1 MKKLKNTDDMLVEEC
16 LKGYVAAHKN
26 IVELAGSHLVV
37 RRKKKESGRVK
48 FVLANG
54 AGHEPAVI
62 GWVGSGMLD
71 ANLVGE
77 VFTAPSGDKLAEA
90 LAYLNDGSPILLAVQ
105 NHAGDVLN
113 ANLAYA
119 KAKKMGID
127 VHKVLFY
134 DDIASAPKGMEEERR
149 GMAGMLFY
157 VKIVGAFLEE
167 GGEIQD
173 AVPLFERVRDNTR
186 TYSVAF
192 TRCTHPVTGM
202 DIVSLPEDEIELGMG
217 VHGEGS
223 GANRIPMPASAELAE
238 KVCDVLR
245 KDKPYEKGDEV
256 LLFLNGLGS
265 TTTMELSVFYHDL
278 LKCLEYNGIKVY
290 DGFCGSCLT
299 TQELGGV
306 SVSLCSVD
314 EQMKELWD
322 RPCECGIWC
331 KPGKE
336 NSK

>member
-1 MKKLKNTDDMLVEEC
+1 MKKLKNAPDQLVEEC
-16 LKGYVAAHKN
+16 LKGYVAAHKE
-26 IVELAGSHLVV
+26 IIELEGDRLVV
-37 RRKKKESGRVK
+37 RKRKKGSGRVK
-48 FVLANG
+48 FVLGNG

-62 GWVGSGMLD
+62 GWVGPGMLD

-77 VFTAPSGDKLAEA
+77 VFTAPSADKLTEA

-119 KAKKMGID
+119 KARTMGID

-167 GGEIQD
+167 GGTVHE
-173 AVPLFERVRDNTR
+173 ACELFERVRDNTR

-192 TRCTHPVTGM
+192 TQCTHPVTGM
-202 DIVSLPEDEIELGMG
+202 DIVALPDNEIELGMG

-223 GANRIPMPASAELAE
+223 GANRIPMPTSAELAK
-238 KVCDVLR
+238 KVCDVLLE
-245 KDKPYEKGDEV
+245 DKPYQHGDEV
-256 LLFLNGLGS
+256 LVFLNGLGS

-278 LKCLEYNGIKVY
+278 LNYLGTKGIKVY
-290 DGFCGSCLT
+290 DGFCDSCLT

-314 EQMKELWD
+314 GQMKKLWD

-331 KPGKE
+331 KG
-336 NSK
+336 